1 MQTIHAPTTSRKRGV
16 MDETNEEGSRRSKV
30 HRTSMHT
37 CSGEANS
44 TTTSSSPQQMQM
56 QTRKD
61 HDVPDQVWHDTTSS
75 PLHCKEEL
83 SNSLVME
90 NADDVSSEDDNSCYD
105 SEGSIHSSASSAHNN
120 NHNNSSNKPY
130 PPPTNDM
137 QKVDVNWLNPT
148 RENNKVVS
156 EMSPDTYI
164 EHLFQSILG
173 FVPVRQP
180 TLELSTKTISVVHEC
195 DGDGEEV
202 FIAPITEE
210 ELANYGVDVVSA
222 TREDQ
227 LDVLRDLYES
237 GRSLS
242 CCNRYGESLMH
253 MACRRGFTSI
263 VNFLTA
269 EAGVAIRITDDCGR
283 TPLHD
288 ALWHRE
294 CQYGIVDLL
303 IRSDPCLLLLC
314 DKHGHTPFAYSRREH
329 WGLWKQFLWDRREH
343 MEHAMDANVMEL
355 FKLKI

>member
-1 MQTIHAPTTSRKRGV
+1 MDGMTS
-16 MDETNEEGSRRSKV
+16 EEGIRNSKV
-30 HRTSMHT
+30 QRID
-37 CSGEANS
+37 EAKS
-44 TTTSSSPQQMQM
+44 TISSSE
-56 QTRKD
+56 QTSKV
-61 HDVPDQVWHDTTSS
+61 HDVPDQVWHDTDSS
-75 PLHCKEEL
+75 PLHCKEDIASPSSSSKYL

-90 NADDVSSEDDNSCYD
+90 NACDVYSDDDDHASSD
-105 SEGSIHSSASSAHNN
+105 SEGSMHSSASYASSAHSN
-120 NHNNSSNKPY
+120 NKPF
-130 PPPTNDM
+130 PPPTEAT

-148 RENNKVVS
+148 RENNKAVS
-156 EMSPDTYI
+156 QMSPDTYI

-173 FVPVRQP
+173 FTPVRRR
-180 TLELSTKTISVVHEC
+180 TLELSTKTVTLIQEV
-195 DGDGEEV
+195 DGEEEHYEEV
-202 FIAPITEE
+202 FISPITEE

-227 LDVLRDLYES
+227 LDVLRDLHEN

-288 ALWHRE
+288 AFWHRE
-294 CQYGIVDLL
+294 CQYEIVDLL

-343 MEHAMDANVMEL
+343 MQHAMDTNVMEL